1 MTENMIT
8 SKFVLLRY
16 LYYLMNYIY
25 YNQPRNQEWMQ
36 PVMEGVSE
44 RSSHLGTMVGG
55 SINELQ
61 QVVPRE
67 RTLAY
72 VSRTL
77 GKQVEI
83 LLPIVRKLLTL
94 SLFLKVHFSK
104 STFKNQTKC
113 RKAPAIIQGLEN
125 FWHKKQEF
133 NLFRSELKIKE
144 YVFIPYK
151 QENRKLFWWQGAFKG

>member
-55 SINELQ
+55 SINEL
-61 QVVPRE
+61 
-67 RTLAY
+67 
-72 VSRTL
+72 
-77 GKQVEI
+77 
-83 LLPIVRKLLTL
+83 
-94 SLFLKVHFSK
+94 
-104 STFKNQTKC
+104 
-113 RKAPAIIQGLEN
+113 
-125 FWHKKQEF
+125 
-133 NLFRSELKIKE
+133 
-144 YVFIPYK
+144 
-151 QENRKLFWWQGAFKG
+151 